1 MELVEAEEMM
11 PETDLLWQPDED
23 MAIIIA
29 NVNQPHFLN
38 WLLFLGVINALFIS
52 FSSAFLTNPFNY
64 LYENDERTLQ

>member
-1 MELVEAEEMM
+1 
-11 PETDLLWQPDED
+11 